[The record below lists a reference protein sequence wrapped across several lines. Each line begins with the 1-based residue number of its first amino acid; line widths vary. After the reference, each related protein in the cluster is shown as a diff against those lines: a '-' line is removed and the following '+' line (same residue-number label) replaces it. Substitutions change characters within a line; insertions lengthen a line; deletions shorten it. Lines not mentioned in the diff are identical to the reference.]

1 MTTALA
7 ITALLLY
14 LAGIATITTTLPG
27 AIKDHPAAQ
36 HLADTNPTG
45 VALLLALVTVAWP
58 LTIPYALISHLAQR
72 SNR

>member
-7 ITALLLY
+7 IAALLLY
-14 LAGIATITTTLPG
+14 LAGIAALATAMPN
-27 AIKDHPAAQ
+27 AIKDHPTAQ

-45 VALLLALVTVAWP
+45 VALLLALVTIAWP
-58 LTIPYALISHLAQR
+58 LTIPYALISNLAQR

>member
-14 LAGIATITTTLPG
+14 LAGIAVLATAMPN
-27 AIKDHPAAQ
+27 AIKDHPTAQ

-45 VALLLALVTVAWP
+45 VALLLA
-58 LTIPYALISHLAQR
+58 QR